1 MKSIFKWLRNFGRN
15 QDGTASVEFVFI
27 FPAFMGVFLLGFES
41 GYFMLR
47 GVMLERGVDVAVREV
62 RLANGTVPDLAELK
76 TDICDVALMLPN
88 CEESLQIEIRPVA
101 PVPGGVADLG
111 TEISCI
117 DKRVDPDD
125 VANETTY
132 NTGSGNQL
140 MMVRVCALAEPLFP
154 TTPLGA
160 GLKVDSF
167 GNYALVSTTAFVN
180 EPDLS
185 TDREEVPL
193 SVASGGGGGG
203 AGDGSTTG
211 DGT

>member
-1 MKSIFKWLRNFGRN
+1 MKSIIKRFVRFGKKE
-15 QDGTASVEFVFI
+15 DGTATVEFVFI
-27 FPAFMGVFLLGFES
+27 FPAFLAVFLLGFES

-62 RLANGTVPDLAELK
+62 RLANGNVPDLATLK
-76 TDICDVALMLPN
+76 TNICNVAGMLPD
-88 CEESLQIEIRPVA
+88 CENSLQIEIRPVA

-111 TEISCI
+111 NEVSCI
-117 DKRVDPDD
+117 DKREDLDNE
-125 VANETTY
+125 ANDTIY

-140 MMVRVCALAEPLFP
+140 MMVRVCALSQPLFP

-160 GLKVDSF
+160 GLKIDNF
-167 GNYALVSTTAFVN
+167 GNYALVSETAFVN
-180 EPDLS
+180 EPDQS

-193 SVASGGGGGG
+193 SVAS
-203 AGDGSTTG
+203 DGSGGSGGDSSSG

>member
-1 MKSIFKWLRNFGRN
+1 MKSIFKLLKSFRKK

-41 GYFMLR
+41 GYYMLR

-62 RLANGTVPDLAELK
+62 RLANGTVPDLVTLK
-76 TDICDVALMLPN
+76 KDICDVALMLPD
-88 CEESLQIEIRPVA
+88 CEQSLQIEIRPVA

-111 TEISCI
+111 TDIACI
-117 DKRVDPDD
+117 DKREDLDAE
-125 VANETTY
+125 ANETTY

-140 MMVRVCALAEPLFP
+140 MMVRVCALSQPLFP

-160 GLKVDSF
+160 GLKKDSF

-180 EPDLS
+180 EPDQS

-193 SVASGGGGGG
+193 SVASGGGGSSTGG
-203 AGDGSTTG
+203 G
-211 DGT
+211 